1 MGKPSAP
8 RPPDPRVTAQAQT
21 DSNRDTAV
29 ANSYLN
35 NVNQNTPYGSVT
47 YDITGTGPNGVPRW
61 TQTTTESAN
70 QAELRGL
77 QEQQGIQLGQLGIS
91 QTGRVSDILGTN
103 YTPRRFDTNS
113 VTGGPLDIAGALGDY
128 GSDVEARTRELAT
141 RGLGRDFD
149 QREESL
155 RSRLANQGV
164 NAGTEAFDTE
174 LRGLGEQRG
183 EAFANAEL
191 MARSQAQSD
200 RQQSLSELLGQRGT
214 NLTEQ
219 QGQYSMDTTADLAA
233 RQNPLN
239 EIIALM
245 SGVQTNPINPG
256 MPQQGQM
263 NGTDVAGIYQNNY
276 ANQMAGYQQEMA
288 GRNALLGSLAQLGG
302 AAIGASD
309 RRVKRDIEYS
319 HTDDKGRKWWTYN
332 YVWDD
337 DTVPRR
343 TGVMAQELLDT
354 HPSAVMMGPGGYYLV
369 DYAAL

>member
-155 RSRLANQGV
+155 RSRLANQGI

-369 DYAAL
+369 NYAAL